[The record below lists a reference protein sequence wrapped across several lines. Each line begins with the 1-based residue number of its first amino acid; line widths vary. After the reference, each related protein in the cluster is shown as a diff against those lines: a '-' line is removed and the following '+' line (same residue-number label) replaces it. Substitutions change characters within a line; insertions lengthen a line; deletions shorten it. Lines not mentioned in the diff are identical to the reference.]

1 MRDTQRSL
9 RVRRGSDDA
18 CRYGRAGHDAIVFVI
33 TAKDTGV
40 CSFTWFIEA
49 HSTSFYIKSTMRAM
63 QVVKVSLHGPD
74 PNRVGKEH
82 FRLDFTNPSEARRAV
97 NAGAGW
103 AAYGAAIAAGVHR
116 PADRRRRS
124 GASDT
129 ILVRAQHVPSGD
141 ITRPQSA
148 GDCEGDA
155 SCPNRRASG
164 GSRDARRLLS
174 EPCAAVLAE

>member
-1 MRDTQRSL
+1 MTPAAMD
-9 RVRRGSDDA
+9 
-18 CRYGRAGHDAIVFVI
+18 GHDAIVFVI

-74 PNRVGKEH
+74 PNHVGKEH

-103 AAYGAAIAAGVHR
+103 AAYGQPLPLVFTGRPIHSEEAVH
-116 PADRRRRS
+116 
-124 GASDT
+124 
-129 ILVRAQHVPSGD
+129 L
-141 ITRPQSA
+141 TRFSF
-148 GDCEGDA
+148 
-155 SCPNRRASG
+155 
-164 GSRDARRLLS
+164 
-174 EPCAAVLAE
+174 